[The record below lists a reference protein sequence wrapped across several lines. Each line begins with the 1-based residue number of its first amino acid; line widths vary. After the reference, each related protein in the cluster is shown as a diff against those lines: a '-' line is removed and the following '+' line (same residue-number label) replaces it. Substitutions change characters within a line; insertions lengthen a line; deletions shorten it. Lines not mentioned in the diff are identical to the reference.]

1 MSFYDTNPTSLGS
14 GRIDPNPK
22 LLATG
27 FPVGLPEFPKTEGC
41 HSECLE
47 YFMTWSIWVGSSIW
61 INFRK
66 LDVSIQ
72 MYTTNKQ
79 NIDYQLTKVWKYLTN
94 HPPQKKTNVIYN
106 NQIHP
111 PKFHHL
117 HLPTRIPKKRSQFF
131 LGVWMWF
138 PEAPSRNHFP
148 WITVSAQVTALVK
161 SMRRV
166 LNLGVPPPTEKPRLG
181 KIKAI

>member
-117 HLPTRIPKKRSQFF
+117 RLPTRIPKKKVTIF
-131 LGVWMWF
+131 LGF
-138 PEAPSRNHFP
+138 GCGSPKLHPGTTSHGSPS
-148 WITVSAQVTALVK
+148 
-161 SMRRV
+161 
-166 LNLGVPPPTEKPRLG
+166 PPKLQLWWNQCVGSWTSGFHPHWENQGFEK
-181 KIKAI
+181 